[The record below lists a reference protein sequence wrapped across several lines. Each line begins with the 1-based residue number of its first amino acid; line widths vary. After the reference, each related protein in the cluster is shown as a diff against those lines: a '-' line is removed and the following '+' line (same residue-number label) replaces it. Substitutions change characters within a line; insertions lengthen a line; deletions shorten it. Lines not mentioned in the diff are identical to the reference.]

1 MGMLNDLLKDDD
13 KKMVEP
19 FNLVGRRAQIFTKE
33 EAVKILKDNSYYI
46 FVAAAI
52 HLGIS
57 IFTGPMDI
65 GISQVFLIGA
75 GLFYCVLG
83 VCIRILKS
91 RVASLL
97 ALASFGYDL
106 ITKILENDI
115 GGFFFFTFIFLAASY
130 RAVKASSFY
139 HKVKSTEA

>member
-1 MGMLNDLLKDDD
+1 MSRLNDLLKDDD

-33 EAVKILKDNSYYI
+33 EAVEILKDNSYYI
-46 FVAAAI
+46 FLAAAI
-52 HLGIS
+52 LLGIS
-57 IFTGPMDI
+57 IFIGPTDI
-65 GISQVFLIGA
+65 GFSQVFLIGG

-97 ALASFGYDL
+97 ALASFGL
-106 ITKILENDI
+106 VFITRILENDI
-115 GGFFFFTFIFLAASY
+115 AGAFIFTFIFLAASY
-130 RAVKASSFY
+130 RAVKASFFY